1 MHINIYNGKVS
12 LNEIGAVLDL
22 FQVNE
27 EFETLNAVKS
37 DYEDIRSQ
45 IFQNFR
51 TIFRINQLVYRQSNG
66 NTVGVSAILQ
76 SLFLPDS

>member
-37 DYEDIRSQ
+37 DYEDLR
-45 IFQNFR
+45 
-51 TIFRINQLVYRQSNG
+51 
-66 NTVGVSAILQ
+66 
-76 SLFLPDS
+76 